1 MRGGVGLVILF
12 IARLLRA
19 LLRGGATGLRRGGRG
34 ISAEALKRLLA
45 AGGRGAISRGARL
58 CGLLCGGSYIL
69 IVGSFSALA
78 EAEARGGDIVVLV
91 RAVLLRLG
99 VGCTLARG
107 LCGGGIAL
115 GGAFFLEA
123 DVQRLAVGVLII
135 VLVELVLLVVLALA
149 AEDDIHDEQQ
159 REHRDEY
166 IRDIEHGEIEEV
178 DLEHIDNIAVE
189 HAVKAVRETSGRH
202 QHEAPAPETPVDEVR
217 GKGDDNGDG
226 EHGGENNEVDARTA
240 AGKEAESG
248 AVIVEP
254 DKAENT
260 GYERLSN
267 RADHEIGRD
276 PVLYPLVKDNDQDTD
291 NSIKHIFL
299 LSAADRSQR
308 HAKFAPGAYLK
319 SRA

>member
-19 LLRGGATGLRRGGRG
+19 LLCGGAGGLRRSGA
-34 ISAEALKRLLA
+34 SAEALKRLLA
-45 AGGRGAISRGARL
+45 ACGRGVISRGARL
-58 CGLLCGGSYIL
+58 CGLLCGGLGVL
-69 IVGSFSALA
+69 IVGGLFVLA

-91 RAVLLRLG
+91 VIRAVLLRLG

-107 LCGGGIAL
+107 LCGGGVAL
-115 GGAFFLEA
+115 CGAFFLEA

-189 HAVKAVRETSGRH
+189 HAVKAVRQSSGRY

-217 GKGDDNGDG
+217 GEGDDNGDG
-226 EHGGENNEVDARTA
+226 EHGGENDEVDARPA